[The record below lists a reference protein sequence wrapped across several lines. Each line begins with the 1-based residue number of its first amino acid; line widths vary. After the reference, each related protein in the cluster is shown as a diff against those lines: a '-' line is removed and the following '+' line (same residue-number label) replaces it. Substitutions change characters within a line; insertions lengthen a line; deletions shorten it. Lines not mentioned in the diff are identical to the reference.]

1 MLVARADP
9 KDGPRI
15 ETMLGEALN
24 SARALG
30 LAALESRIG
39 TLTNELAGR
48 QFE

>member
-1 MLVARADP
+1 MLIARADR

-15 ETMLGEALN
+15 ETLLAEASS

-30 LAALESRIG
+30 LAALESKIG